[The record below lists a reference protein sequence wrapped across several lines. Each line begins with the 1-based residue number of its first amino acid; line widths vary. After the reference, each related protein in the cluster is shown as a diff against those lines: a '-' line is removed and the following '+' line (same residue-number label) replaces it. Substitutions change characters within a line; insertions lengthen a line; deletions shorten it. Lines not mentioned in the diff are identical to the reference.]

1 MIIQVNNVKQPV
13 IYNNILI
20 SIYNQVKPKIQ
31 INQLVDSLIFSKQSD
46 NSVGF
51 FFELNYSLSQ
61 IFSLNRFLILSS
73 FGLVP

>member
-51 FFELNYSLSQ
+51 FFALHYSLSQ